1 MSAKRW
7 MLDTNTVSHLVKGHP
22 GVLDQLA
29 QKAPSDVVIS
39 VITEG
44 ELRFGLAKRPEATR
58 LKTIIGELFQ
68 RVTVLPW
75 QSSTAQTYGDLRA
88 RLEKGG
94 KVVGSLDL
102 LIAAHALDVGAIL
115 VSNDAGFNKIGD
127 LPLEDWIS

>member
-1 MSAKRW
+1 

-22 GVLDQLA
+22 SVLDRLSRR
-29 QKAPSDVVIS
+29 APSEVVIS

-58 LKTIIGELFQ
+58 LKTIVSEFLQ

-88 RLEKGG
+88 KLENAG
-94 KVVGSLDL
+94 KVVGTLDL

-115 VSNDAGFNKIGD
+115 VSNDAGFNKIGE
-127 LPLEDWIS
+127 LQLQDWTATTS